1 MAHHHRRSGSL
12 SIAQA
17 FLSVAT
23 KKHGDPKSWEANM
36 LQTTTGH
43 HQTDRSI
50 AQTLWNWRGEALWI
64 FVGIVLL
71 VVFVDPLIL
80 LALATVAV
88 AAPWWAYRKVQHRAE
103 RVVRSDAE
111 LATVTHLRPT
121 LAGQREKTS
130 AHAPWLGPSAA

>member
-1 MAHHHRRSGSL
+1 
-12 SIAQA
+12 
-17 FLSVAT
+17 
-23 KKHGDPKSWEANM
+23 M

-50 AQTLWNWRGEALWI
+50 AEALWNWRGEALWI

-88 AAPWWAYRKVQHRAE
+88 AAAWWAYRKVQHRTE
-103 RVVRSDAE
+103 RSDAE

-121 LAGQREKTS
+121 LAGQRERLQRTRHGWVPAQRS
-130 AHAPWLGPSAA
+130 PIDGPREPG

>member
-12 SIAQA
+12 SIAEA
-17 FLSVAT
+17 LPSMAT
-23 KKHGDPKSWEANM
+23 KNHSDPKSWEANM
-36 LQTTTGH
+36 LHTTTG
-43 HQTDRSI
+43 QRDRSI
-50 AQTLWNWRGEALWI
+50 AETLWNWRGEALWI

-88 AAPWWAYRKVQHRAE
+88 AAARWAYRKVQHRTE
-103 RVVRSDAE
+103 RSDAE

-130 AHAPWLGPSAA
+130 ARAPWLGPSAA

>member
-1 MAHHHRRSGSL
+1 MAHHRRRSGSL
-12 SIAQA
+12 RAAQA
-17 FLSVAT
+17 LLPTAT
-23 KKHGDPKSWEANM
+23 KNRGDPKHWEANM
-36 LQTTTGH
+36 LQTTTG
-43 HQTDRSI
+43 QRDRSI
-50 AQTLWNWRGEALWI
+50 AQTPWNWRGEALWI

-88 AAPWWAYRKVQHRAE
+88 AAAWWAYGKVQQRTE
-103 RVVRSDAE
+103 RSDAE
-111 LATVTHLRPT
+111 LATVTHLHPT

>member
-17 FLSVAT
+17 FPSKAT
-23 KKHGDPKSWEANM
+23 KNHGDPKIWEANM

-88 AAPWWAYRKVQHRAE
+88 AAARWAYRKVQHRTE
-103 RVVRSDAE
+103 RSDAE

-121 LAGQREKTS
+121 LAAQREKTS
-130 AHAPWLGPSAA
+130 ARAPWLGPSAA

>member
-1 MAHHHRRSGSL
+1 
-12 SIAQA
+12 
-17 FLSVAT
+17 
-23 KKHGDPKSWEANM
+23 M
-36 LQTTTGH
+36 LQTTIG
-43 HQTDRSI
+43 QRDRSI
-50 AQTLWNWRGEALWI
+50 AETLWNWRGEALWI

-80 LALATVAV
+80 SALATLAV
-88 AAPWWAYRKVQHRAE
+88 AATWWAYRKVQHRVE
-103 RVVRSDAE
+103 KNVRSDAE